1 MTQAKPSKSA
11 RKREQLA
18 LQELGEKLIALT
30 DAELDSMSLEENLL
44 TAVRDAVKLKSHGAL
59 RRQKQLIGKL
69 MRRADAAPIRRGLEE
84 IGASERQS
92 KHVFLSAE
100 HWRDR
105 LIEGGSDELYAFE
118 TQTCHQDEEL
128 RSLLTELT
136 ITVNDRTEKSL
147 RRQIF
152 RHVHSIL
159 AGCM

>member
-18 LQELGEKLIALT
+18 LQELGEKLIALN
-30 DAELDSMSLEENLL
+30 DAELDAMSLQENLL
-44 TAVRDAVKLKSHGAL
+44 TAVRGAAQMKSHGAL

-69 MRRADAAPIRRGLEE
+69 MRHTDAAPIREGLEA
-84 IGASERQS
+84 IGRSERQL
-92 KHVFLSAE
+92 KQVFLSAE
-100 HWRDR
+100 RWRDR
-105 LIEGGSDELYAFE
+105 LIDGGVGELGAFE
-118 TQTCHQDEEL
+118 TQTCHQDKEL
-128 RSLLTELT
+128 RSLLKELA

-159 AGCM
+159 AGGL